1 LLETHQEKCL
11 DLKKEV
17 IFVSIN
23 AKQIIEYN
31 ESIIEDNI
39 FFGLKNDYTE
49 TEINQYV
56 AEAKEELRRLKKHL
70 KDNSLVEYDNVTQ
83 MYVRK

>member
-1 LLETHQEKCL
+1 MLETHQEKCL
-11 DLKKEV
+11 ALKKEV

-39 FFGLKNDYTE
+39 FFGLKKDYTE

-56 AEAKEELRRLKKHL
+56 AEEKEELRRLKKHL
-70 KDNSLVEYDNVTQ
+70 KDNGLVEYDNVTQ

>member
-1 LLETHQEKCL
+1 M
-11 DLKKEV
+11 V
-17 IFVSIN
+17 FVSIN
-23 AKQIIEYN
+23 AKQIIEHN

-49 TEINQYV
+49 TEMRQYEE
-56 AEAKEELRRLKKHL
+56 EAMKELRRLKKHL
-70 KDNSLVEYDNVTQ
+70 KANGLVEYDTETQ

>member
-1 LLETHQEKCL
+1 M
-11 DLKKEV
+11 
-17 IFVSIN
+17 SIN

-56 AEAKEELRRLKKHL
+56 AEEKEELRRLK
-70 KDNSLVEYDNVTQ
+70 NT
-83 MYVRK
+83 

>member
-1 LLETHQEKCL
+1 M
-11 DLKKEV
+11 
-17 IFVSIN
+17 SIN

-49 TEINQYV
+49 TEIKQYV
-56 AEAKEELRRLKKHL
+56 AEEKEELRRLKKHL
-70 KDNSLVEYDNVTQ
+70 KDNGLVEYDNVTQ

>member
-1 LLETHQEKCL
+1 M
-11 DLKKEV
+11 
-17 IFVSIN
+17 SIN

-39 FFGLKNDYTE
+39 FFVLKNDYTE

-56 AEAKEELRRLKKHL
+56 AEKKEELRRQKKHL

>member
-1 LLETHQEKCL
+1 M
-11 DLKKEV
+11 
-17 IFVSIN
+17 SIN

-39 FFGLKNDYTE
+39 FFGLKKDYTE

-56 AEAKEELRRLKKHL
+56 AEEKEELRRLKKHL
-70 KDNSLVEYDNVTQ
+70 KDNGLVEYDNVTQ